1 MPATSIRTE
10 TEGAIAVITLDRPR
24 SGNSITERMAAELR
38 DACRR
43 ASDDDG
49 ARVVVVTGSGGVF
62 CKGSEPPADGADG
75 ALDAAGG
82 LAAIDKPVIAALN
95 GDAVDQGLEL
105 ALSCD
110 IRVAARTARLG
121 LTQLSRGLIP
131 CDGGTQ
137 RLPRTV
143 GRAQAL
149 EMLLTSRLVDASE
162 ALDMGLVSLVVEDS
176 ELYGRALEVASAI
189 ADHGPVA
196 VRYVKEA
203 VLKGMDLSLDQGL
216 RLEADLNVILQST
229 VDRAE
234 GIRSFPDRR
243 PPCYTGR

>member
-1 MPATSIRTE
+1 MPATSIRIE
-10 TEGAIAVITLDRPR
+10 AEGAIAVITLDRPR

-43 ASDDDG
+43 VSEDDG

-62 CKGSEPPADGADG
+62 CRGSEPPADGTYG
-75 ALDAAGG
+75 ALAAAGD
-82 LAAIDKPVIAALN
+82 LASIDKPVIAAIN
-95 GDAVDQGLEL
+95 GDAIDQGLEL

-110 IRVAARTARLG
+110 IRIAARTARLG
-121 LTQLSRGLIP
+121 LTQLSRGTVP
-131 CDGGTQ
+131 WDGGTQ

-143 GRAQAL
+143 GRSRAM
-149 EMLLTSRLVDASE
+149 EMVLTSRLVDADE
-162 ALDMGLVSLVVEDS
+162 ALDIGLVSLVTEES
-176 ELYGRALEVASAI
+176 ELHRRALDTASEI
-189 ADHGPVA
+189 AAFGPVA

-216 RLEADLNVILQST
+216 RLEADLNVILHST
-229 VDRAE
+229 GDRAE
-234 GIRSFPDRR
+234 GIRSFLDRR

>member
-1 MPATSIRTE
+1 MPATSIRIE
-10 TEGAIAVITLDRPR
+10 AEGAIAVITLDRPR

-43 ASDDDG
+43 VSRDDR

-62 CKGSEPPADGADG
+62 CRGSEPPADGRYGELA
-75 ALDAAGG
+75 AAGD
-82 LAAIDKPVIAALN
+82 LASIDKPVIAAIN
-95 GDAVDQGLEL
+95 GDAIDQGLEL

-110 IRVAARTARLG
+110 IRIAAGTARLG
-121 LTQLSRGLIP
+121 LTHLSRGLVP

-149 EMLLTSRLVDASE
+149 EMLLTSRLVDADE
-162 ALDMGLVSLVVEDS
+162 ALDMGLVSLVVEES
-176 ELYGRALEVASAI
+176 ELYQKAQDMASEI
-189 ADHGPVA
+189 AAFGPVA
-196 VRYVKEA
+196 ARYVKEA

-216 RLEADLNVILQST
+216 RLEADLNVILHST
-229 VDRAE
+229 GDRAE
-234 GIRSFPDRR
+234 GIRSFLDRR